1 MSLNQSKKNVTLKLI
16 LTICMWNTGTVVEAE
31 MEGTD
36 RRKHVLS
43 ACKTSLIH
51 SLLDAQTSQSARQ
64 SMEFDSQIPTQEN
77 SFSFLPVI
85 CFLIHVWSPPSLIA
99 LPSYVFVQMS
109 YRVLSNST
117 TPSTLLLQWIL
128 IVSFAKQ
135 FESAMK
141 PCIYD
146 RLCT

>member
-1 MSLNQSKKNVTLKLI
+1 
-16 LTICMWNTGTVVEAE
+16 MWNTGTVLEAE

-36 RRKHVLS
+36 KRKHVLS

-85 CFLIHVWSPPSLIA
+85 SFLIHVWSPPSLIA
-99 LPSYVFVQMS
+99 LPSMCLYKS
-109 YRVLSNST
+109 HRVLSNST

-128 IVSFAKQ
+128 IVSLAKQ
-135 FESAMK
+135 FESTMK